1 MKFRFMTPLPLDIRT
16 RERKLQL
23 EGTTPIHVRQLFSAH
38 KDHIDI
44 LEKWIMGTQGLMT
57 ALPVKEGIIISLKM
71 MNFTKLNN
79 NNIN

>member
-1 MKFRFMTPLPLDIRT
+1 MTPLPLDIRT

-57 ALPVKEGIIISLKM
+57 ALPVKEGNHYISKDDELYQD
-71 MNFTKLNN
+71 
-79 NNIN
+79 